1 MRHAR
6 KPLPAFT
13 LIYGTGRSSRSLMA
27 DNLDQAARLP
37 RQLWT
42 SRWVRW
48 IGTGLALSS
57 GLSALAILLL
67 PLLLVLLMMLFDTT
81 AHGVVVLLDVLF
93 SWLRA
98 FMPGSAGGS
107 SPFWTVAFHPA
118 QVAVTSLAQALPC
131 LGGLLLILL
140 RREPGRSWWWVV
152 LLWGLSAGMDGEVV
166 ASLLLPGIVVAASL
180 AVVYEAEGRRSRRNA
195 RL

>member
-1 MRHAR
+1 
-6 KPLPAFT
+6 
-13 LIYGTGRSSRSLMA
+13 MA

-37 RQLWT
+37 QVPRRFRA
-42 SRWVRW
+42 SRWARW
-48 IGTGLALSS
+48 IGTGLALGS
-57 GLSALAILLL
+57 GLAALAMLLL

-98 FMPGSAGGS
+98 FMPGSASGS

-118 QVAVTSLAQALPC
+118 QVAVRSLARALPC

-140 RREPGRSWWWVV
+140 RREPGRGWWWVV
-152 LLWGLSAGMDGEVV
+152 LLWGFSAGTGGEIVT
-166 ASLLLPGIVVAASL
+166 SLLLPGIVAAASL
-180 AVVYEAEGRRSRRNA
+180 AATYEAEDRRSRRDA
-195 RL
+195 RR